1 MVGNKD
7 LAKEKI
13 TSVVTLLKTGKF
25 SLRYIAKKEMISL
38 GSVHKISTRLKNNDD
53 PTENRR
59 MNCCKIRGFSPRV
72 DRKIISI
79 VNKDN
84 FVTTRRIK
92 TLLEEENINIST
104 STIQHHLAKARLK
117 ERRPVKKTPFNQ

>member
-1 MVGNKD
+1 MGNKD
-7 LAKEKI
+7 LPKEKI

-38 GSVHKISTRLKNNDD
+38 GSVHKINTRLKNNDD

-59 MNCCKIRGFSPRV
+59 INCPKIRGFSPQV
-72 DRKIISI
+72 DWKIISI
-79 VNKDN
+79 VNKDR

-104 STIQHHLAKARLK
+104 STIRRRLGEARLK
-117 ERRPVKKTPFNQ
+117 GKRPVKNPF

>member
-7 LAKEKI
+7 LPKEKI
-13 TSVVTLLKTGKF
+13 TSVVTKLKTGKF

-38 GSVHKISTRLKNNDD
+38 SSVHKISTRLKNNDD

-59 MNCCKIRGFSPRV
+59 MNCRKIRGFSPRV

-79 VNKDN
+79 VNKDR
-84 FVTTRRIK
+84 FITTRGIK
-92 TLLEEENINIST
+92 TLLEEENINMST
-104 STIQHHLAKARLK
+104 STIRRRLGEARLK
-117 ERRPVKKTPFNQ
+117 GKRPVKNPF